1 MGSFVEPGVALSK
14 RRFQNLEEPDIANA
28 LHGKSKSRTA
38 TEVFFTAAGFGVKGE
53 KQKWAIQ
60 NALVG

>member
-38 TEVFFTAAGFGVKGE
+38 TEVFSVRLVLEKGE

>member
-1 MGSFVEPGVALSK
+1 VALSK